1 MACDHGQPVCARCT
15 ERDRA
20 DSCTY
25 RTRPFK
31 KKRGHCS
38 YVEPALSQPDPD
50 HGPHVPRNAPQPNI
64 SSILYENYII
74 HSLIDGDQSLVTW
87 RRLGDLISCLLALG
101 YHEEM
106 DSTNS
111 LPGFVTSLRKSAYA
125 YSYTAD
131 KNLSIFLGRPPR
143 IHPKFGRFH
152 VAYLNVSG
160 QMENEAQSPLWDA
173 TTPFDFQA
181 EAQWSATCAAIKEEV
196 LHPLSES
203 PSEHRSQKLRLTLNE
218 IESRWALL
226 PPHFRL
232 EEKLKLCDRTP
243 LETAL
248 LLDVK
253 LNYLH
258 MLFLVRLAL
267 MRNILETDNDLFA
280 IAFEMFDLVI
290 EAVMLKDNV
299 AHGSTSLVWKV
310 SYFGLASAG
319 TICLSL
325 LQPSFL
331 AEQHVSV
338 QFKIFQNLAILVAEV
353 ESGTLVAPE
362 DANYALLA
370 SATQT
375 ITSVLQSLLP
385 GRGEQQQ
392 QERRHQNCEASPRD
406 LEPQSLTE
414 ELHEPWSPWRHSG
427 YQDFEL
433 DFWNTLAEHPSLVGD
448 ESYPSQV

>member
-1 MACDHGQPVCARCT
+1 MHF
-15 ERDRA
+15 A
-20 DSCTY
+20 DSCVDI
-25 RTRPFK
+25 
-31 KKRGHCS
+31 C
-38 YVEPALSQPDPD
+38 LSLDCLNDLHLVLQ
-50 HGPHVPRNAPQPNI
+50 
-64 SSILYENYII
+64 YENYII

-196 LHPLSES
+196 LHPFSES
-203 PSEHRSQKLRLTLNE
+203 PSPRLTLNE

>member
-1 MACDHGQPVCARCT
+1 
-15 ERDRA
+15 
-20 DSCTY
+20 
-25 RTRPFK
+25 
-31 KKRGHCS
+31 
-38 YVEPALSQPDPD
+38 
-50 HGPHVPRNAPQPNI
+50 
-64 SSILYENYII
+64 
-74 HSLIDGDQSLVTW
+74 
-87 RRLGDLISCLLALG
+87 
-101 YHEEM
+101 
-106 DSTNS
+106 
-111 LPGFVTSLRKSAYA
+111 
-125 YSYTAD
+125 
-131 KNLSIFLGRPPR
+131 
-143 IHPKFGRFH
+143 
-152 VAYLNVSG
+152 
-160 QMENEAQSPLWDA
+160 MENEAQSPLWDA

-181 EAQWSATCAAIKEEV
+181 EAQCQGIDE
-196 LHPLSES
+196 HPG
-203 PSEHRSQKLRLTLNE
+203 PRLILNE

-290 EAVMLKDNV
+290 EAVMLKDKV
-299 AHGSTSLVWKV
+299 AHGSTSLVWK
-310 SYFGLASAG
+310 
-319 TICLSL
+319 
-325 LQPSFL
+325 PSFL

-392 QERRHQNCEASPRD
+392 QERRHQNCEASPQD

-433 DFWNTLAEHPSLVGD
+433 DFWNTLAEHPSLIGD

>member
-1 MACDHGQPVCARCT
+1 
-15 ERDRA
+15 
-20 DSCTY
+20 
-25 RTRPFK
+25 
-31 KKRGHCS
+31 
-38 YVEPALSQPDPD
+38 
-50 HGPHVPRNAPQPNI
+50 
-64 SSILYENYII
+64 
-74 HSLIDGDQSLVTW
+74 
-87 RRLGDLISCLLALG
+87 
-101 YHEEM
+101 
-106 DSTNS
+106 
-111 LPGFVTSLRKSAYA
+111 
-125 YSYTAD
+125 
-131 KNLSIFLGRPPR
+131 
-143 IHPKFGRFH
+143 
-152 VAYLNVSG
+152 
-160 QMENEAQSPLWDA
+160 
-173 TTPFDFQA
+173 
-181 EAQWSATCAAIKEEV
+181 
-196 LHPLSES
+196 
-203 PSEHRSQKLRLTLNE
+203 
-218 IESRWALL
+218 
-226 PPHFRL
+226 
-232 EEKLKLCDRTP
+232 
-243 LETAL
+243 
-248 LLDVK
+248 
-253 LNYLH
+253 
-258 MLFLVRLAL
+258 
-267 MRNILETDNDLFA
+267 
-280 IAFEMFDLVI
+280 MFDLVI